1 MLGVRAEDWV
11 KKKKDAYVDNDNCD
25 EISEEEIF
33 FVHL

>member
-11 KKKKDAYVDNDNCD
+11 KKKDAYVDNDNCD